1 MATGTH
7 EYVDDPRNAEI
18 FININGEFFPRSEA
32 KISVFDSGFILG
44 DGVWEGIRL
53 HHGRLAFIDKH
64 IKRLF
69 DGAKALDLDIGLS
82 KASLVARIEET
93 CAVNNMQDGVHIR
106 LMVTRGEK
114 ATPYQ
119 DPRVTIGGA
128 TIVITAEF
136 KTP

>member
-7 EYVDDPRNAEI
+7 EYVNDPRNAEI
-18 FININGEFFPRSEA
+18 LININGELYPRSEA

-64 IKRLF
+64 MQRLF

-82 KASLVARIEET
+82 KSSLISRIEET
-93 CAVNNMQDGVHIR
+93 CALHV
-106 LMVTRGEK
+106 L
-114 ATPYQ
+114 
-119 DPRVTIGGA
+119 
-128 TIVITAEF
+128 
-136 KTP
+136 

>member
-69 DGAKALDLDIGLS
+69 DLLLAPS
-82 KASLVARIEET
+82 EAR
-93 CAVNNMQDGVHIR
+93 D
-106 LMVTRGEK
+106 
-114 ATPYQ
+114 
-119 DPRVTIGGA
+119 DS
-128 TIVITAEF
+128 
-136 KTP
+136 